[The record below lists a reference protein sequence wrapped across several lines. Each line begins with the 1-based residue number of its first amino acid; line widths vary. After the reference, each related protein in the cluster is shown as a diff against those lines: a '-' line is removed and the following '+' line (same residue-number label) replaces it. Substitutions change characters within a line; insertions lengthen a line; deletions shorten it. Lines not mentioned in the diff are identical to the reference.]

1 MARQPGTARPRR
13 GGSAAPSRLGG
24 AGRSAS
30 QWLIAMAHGHAR
42 VRGVECLISTPFSP
56 NVSECVRDM
65 SQTYEISLCCDLFTF
80 DLNQLPVT
88 YLDFEVFHVCLIL
101 SHPT

>member
-1 MARQPGTARPRR
+1 MVSMVLRAVTVLKITIPFLTECQSVG
-13 GGSAAPSRLGG
+13 
-24 AGRSAS
+24 
-30 QWLIAMAHGHAR
+30 LIAMAHGHAT

-101 SHPT
+101 SHPI

>member
-1 MARQPGTARPRR
+1 MAMLESEESSVSYQP
-13 GGSAAPSRLGG
+13 
-24 AGRSAS
+24 
-30 QWLIAMAHGHAR
+30 
-42 VRGVECLISTPFSP
+42 PFSP

>member
-1 MARQPGTARPRR
+1 MLESEESSVSYQPPLA
-13 GGSAAPSRLGG
+13 L
-24 AGRSAS
+24 
-30 QWLIAMAHGHAR
+30 
-42 VRGVECLISTPFSP
+42 
-56 NVSECVRDM
+56 SECVRDM
-65 SQTYEISLCCDLFTF
+65 SQTCEISLCCDLFTF